1 MLAMIAGLLLAAAFP
16 KIGITGLA
24 WIAPAL
30 MLASALGRHNGES
43 FRIGYVSGL
52 TFNLASLYWLLL
64 IPYRWHGIPLGP
76 ATGWLALSAFMALF
90 PATWVWLISSTRG
103 FKPSLQGTGSSVQNP
118 ARLIF
123 EAEPFRGVL
132 ARSWAKRTL
141 WAIYGAA
148 VWVALEMVSARIFGG
163 FPWNLLG
170 SSQYQMVPLIQIASV
185 TGIYGVS
192 FLVVWL
198 SLSFLSAGLTLL
210 RRPIV
215 RSAWLGDII
224 LPMLVVALLFNLG
237 FKRLAGDTPQPR
249 LLSVTLIQPSIPQTL
264 IWNAANDDERFR
276 DLVRLS
282 EQALS
287 NRTDLLIWPEAAVP
301 KLLRYDTNTFAAI
314 TDLARRH
321 HIWMIVGSDDL
332 EPRRNSSNP
341 EGVDYFNSSFLIDPE
356 GRLAARYLKRNLVI
370 FGEYIPLADTVPF
383 LKWFTPIQGGF
394 ASGDRPVP
402 FELKDLGVKTSVMI
416 CYEDVFPHLA
426 RGNVEP
432 DTDFLVNITND
443 GWFGEGAA
451 QWQQTVGAVF
461 RTVENNVPLIRCA
474 NNGLTCWVD
483 ACGRLRQIL
492 RDSRG
497 SIYGPGYMTAE
508 IPLPASGQ
516 HHARTY
522 YNLHGD
528 LFGWTCVGIAGALAL
543 GRFVRR
549 RKRVGILAADF

>member
-1 MLAMIAGLLLAAAFP
+1 
-16 KIGITGLA
+16 
-24 WIAPAL
+24 
-30 MLASALGRHNGES
+30 
-43 FRIGYVSGL
+43 
-52 TFNLASLYWLLL
+52 
-64 IPYRWHGIPLGP
+64 
-76 ATGWLALSAFMALF
+76 
-90 PATWVWLISSTRG
+90 
-103 FKPSLQGTGSSVQNP
+103 
-118 ARLIF
+118 
-123 EAEPFRGVL
+123 L

-198 SLSFLSAGLTLL
+198 SLSFLSTGLTLL

-237 FKRLAGDTPQPR
+237 FKRLARDTPQPR

-451 QWQQTVGAVF
+451 QWQQTAGAVF

-549 RKRVGILAADF
+549 RKRVGILASDF